1 MKIPAVLSTDH
12 IDISAGG
19 HVLVNIDGEPY
30 AGDRQ
35 LGRSELRSV
44 LDEITAGL
52 GTAVRVE
59 VREGDGTTYSDIA
72 TPPQA
77 AGEDPP
83 EAATPTSQ
91 PGVYGRGFQPGEEV
105 AVAYVLC
112 TQTAGADG
120 KTTVHLPPTLL
131 TRPGHTVVL
140 IGMSSA
146 AMAEIEQPA

>member
-1 MKIPAVLSTDH
+1 MKIPIVLSAVH
-12 IDISAGG
+12 VDISADGN
-19 HVLVNIDGEPY
+19 VVVAVDGEPY
-30 AGDRQ
+30 AVDRS
-35 LGRSELRSV
+35 LGRADLPSV

-59 VREGDGTTYSDIA
+59 VREGDGTTYSDLA
-72 TPPQA
+72 SPPQA

-91 PGVYGRGFQPGEEV
+91 SGVNGRGFQPGEEV

-131 TRPGHTVVL
+131 TRPGHRVVL

-146 AMAEIEQPA
+146 AMAEIAQPA